1 MEEQFVVV
9 RNVQNDQLY
18 LHIEGNKF
26 RNMIIRP
33 AQVVVAK

>member
-1 MEEQFVVV
+1 MEEQLVVV

-26 RNMIIRP
+26 RNMITGKIGR
-33 AQVVVAK
+33 AHV